1 MKNIFKH
8 IAILMS
14 GVAALSLSAC
24 ATHKVP
30 KDKLTQVTN
39 AASLTKLRALTSK
52 ERDLIGNRERPEGR
66 IDIRVYL
73 DGDFMGYADDRTIW
87 KLIRAGAIE
96 LCCP

>member
-1 MKNIFKH
+1 MKKLFKGT
-8 IAILMS
+8 AILMT

-24 ATHKVP
+24 ATHTAP
-30 KDKLTQVTN
+30 KDNLAQITN
-39 AASLTKLRALTSK
+39 ATSVTKLRTLTPV
-52 ERDLIGNRERPEGR
+52 ERSLISNPKKIEARLN
-66 IDIRVYL
+66 IRVYL